1 MKDLEY
7 PSRLKHLKLHSL
19 GYRRKRADILQVFKY
34 CKGFD
39 LQNGDQIGTENVIEA
54 ETLTAFKMGV
64 RNSESMNFLNM
75 IHQGAN
81 NV

>member
-1 MKDLEY
+1 MEY

-19 GYRRKRADILQVFKY
+19 GYRRKRADMLQVFRY

-39 LQNGDQIGTENVIEA
+39 LQNGDPIETENVIEA
-54 ETLTAFKMGV
+54 ETLTAFKLGV
-64 RNSESMNFLNM
+64 RNSGSMNFLNM
-75 IHQGAN
+75 IQQGAN